1 MNTFPAFER
10 KKNLILILILTP
22 VKRFHI
28 IQIKIYDVDFRM
40 IPDHIIS

>member
-10 KKNLILILILTP
+10 KKNLILILTP